1 MYTAQKTII
10 LKPQGVSARGYIASR
25 KSLRPE
31 TPKFQNHI
39 GNIVHHGGKKNRG
52 TYRAQNISV
61 DTTKE
66 EFMAALESQL
76 IGDEKYSFEIRLV
89 PDCIDPENCQVA
101 TIKVTPSTTKAPAF
115 LARETPSFH
124 LKGKLII
131 IDVNFYGLT
140 QLYPVPEPDETKFD
154 IVALPGLNSHAYGSW
169 AHTESEDNTTTIAQ
183 HWIDDYVNILLTEL
197 NKARRGKEER
207 RRPLVLMGHSFGG
220 TIVAHAY
227 VTASVHERYKEIHQ
241 SVAGIF
247 FFGVPFSGI
256 KLDDV
261 RSMLEDIDEE
271 ELSNQCEGIVQ
282 HGLELLKYIDYE
294 AGRVTLTTQ
303 TFINQILDNQIYI
316 YSFYETHKQKAV
328 ARVEGGGWG
337 RCGEP
342 ILVVSQNSAKLR
354 IDKFEESIAAEANHS
369 TIVKLQSPQ
378 DKTYTTIRDRL
389 KKITESACPRFDDKD
404 LDKIPYARSAAFD
417 SFAQQFDPKCH
428 PDTRKELL
436 SQIENWAKGSDRKGI
451 FWLNCVAGTGKS
463 TISRTVAQ
471 RFSRSS
477 KVGSN
482 VNNNSISEK
491 SETIYLGASFFF
503 KRGENERDNAS
514 KLFTTIAVQLSQE
527 LPELVPYIKHAIQ
540 EEPDIAAKSLGR
552 QFELLVFDPLQKFS
566 QRSSSG
572 TSRSGI
578 RA

>member
-1 MYTAQKTII
+1 
-10 LKPQGVSARGYIASR
+10 
-25 KSLRPE
+25 
-31 TPKFQNHI
+31 
-39 GNIVHHGGKKNRG
+39 
-52 TYRAQNISV
+52 
-61 DTTKE
+61 
-66 EFMAALESQL
+66 MAALESQL

-131 IDVNFYGLT
+131 IDVNFYDLT

-207 RRPLVLMGHSFGG
+207 RRPLVLMSHSFGG

-227 VTASVHERYKEIHQ
+227 VTASVHERYNEIHQ

-303 TFINQILDNQIYI
+303 TFINQISDNQIYI

-328 ARVEGGGWG
+328 ARYTNRPFPVD
-337 RCGEP
+337 
-342 ILVVSQNSAKLR
+342 ILN
-354 IDKFEESIAAEANHS
+354 
-369 TIVKLQSPQ
+369 
-378 DKTYTTIRDRL
+378 
-389 KKITESACPRFDDKD
+389 SACPRFDDKD

-451 FWLNCVAGTGKS
+451 FWLNGVAGTGKS

>member
-1 MYTAQKTII
+1 M
-10 LKPQGVSARGYIASR
+10 S
-25 KSLRPE
+25 
-31 TPKFQNHI
+31 
-39 GNIVHHGGKKNRG
+39 
-52 TYRAQNISV
+52 
-61 DTTKE
+61 
-66 EFMAALESQL
+66 
-76 IGDEKYSFEIRLV
+76 
-89 PDCIDPENCQVA
+89 
-101 TIKVTPSTTKAPAF
+101 
-115 LARETPSFH
+115 
-124 LKGKLII
+124 
-131 IDVNFYGLT
+131 
-140 QLYPVPEPDETKFD
+140 
-154 IVALPGLNSHAYGSW
+154 
-169 AHTESEDNTTTIAQ
+169 
-183 HWIDDYVNILLTEL
+183 
-197 NKARRGKEER
+197 
-207 RRPLVLMGHSFGG
+207 HSFGG

-303 TFINQILDNQIYI
+303 TFINQISDNQIYI

-328 ARVEGGGWG
+328 AR
-337 RCGEP
+337 
-342 ILVVSQNSAKLR
+342 NSAKLR

-451 FWLNCVAGTGKS
+451 FWLNGVAGTGKS

-482 VNNNSISEK
+482 VNNSISEK

-552 QFELLVFDPLQKFS
+552 QFELSVFDPLQKFS